1 MNIHE
6 FNVKPIFKPTKTIKW
21 MVPDNIR
28 QYVKKV
34 NITTWEIFSQEDI
47 TLKPKEVKFIMLGI
61 GFIMSEGVVLT
72 SLSDSLTKK
81 RISLQNGVY
90 LTDTLNMIIVL
101 TNNSI
106 ENIRIP
112 KLTTLCFVCYKKL
125 WSILKNDRDEREN
138 IPRIINHTRTTNRP
152 KCC

>member
-1 MNIHE
+1 MNIHK

-21 MVPDNIR
+21 MVANENR

-34 NITTWEIFSQEDI
+34 NTTTWEIFSQEDI
-47 TLKPKEVKFIMLGI
+47 TLKPKFIMLGI

-81 RISLQNGVY
+81 WISLQNGVY

-101 TNNSI
+101 TNNSA
-106 ENIRIP
+106 ENIQIP
-112 KLTTLCFVCYKKL
+112 KLTTLCFVCYNKL
-125 WSILKNDRDEREN
+125 
-138 IPRIINHTRTTNRP
+138 
-152 KCC
+152 

>member
-1 MNIHE
+1 MNIHK
-6 FNVKPIFKPTKTIKW
+6 FNVKPIYNPTKTIKW
-21 MVPDNIR
+21 MVPNETR

-34 NITTWEIFSQEDI
+34 NISTWEIFSQEDI

-101 TNNSI
+101 TNNSS

-112 KLTTLCFVCYKKL
+112 KLATLCLARYNKL
-125 WSILKNDRDEREN
+125 
-138 IPRIINHTRTTNRP
+138 
-152 KCC
+152 

>member
-1 MNIHE
+1 MNIHK
-6 FNVKPIFKPTKTIKW
+6 FNVKPIYTPTKTIKW
-21 MVPDNIR
+21 LIPNETL

-34 NITTWEIFSQEDI
+34 NITTWGIFSQEEL

-90 LTDTLNMIIVL
+90 LTDTLNMITVI
-101 TNNSI
+101 TNNST
-106 ENIRIP
+106 ENIKIP

-125 WSILKNDRDEREN
+125 
-138 IPRIINHTRTTNRP
+138 
-152 KCC
+152 

>member
-1 MNIHE
+1 MNIHK

-21 MVPDNIR
+21 MVPNETR

-101 TNNSI
+101 TNNST

-112 KLTTLCFVCYKKL
+112 NLTTLCFVCYKK
-125 WSILKNDRDEREN
+125 I
-138 IPRIINHTRTTNRP
+138 
-152 KCC
+152 